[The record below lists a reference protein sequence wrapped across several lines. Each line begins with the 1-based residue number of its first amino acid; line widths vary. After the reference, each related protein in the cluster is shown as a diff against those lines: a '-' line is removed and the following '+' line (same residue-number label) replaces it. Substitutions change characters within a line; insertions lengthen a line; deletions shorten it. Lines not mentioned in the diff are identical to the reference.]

1 MRKEEYGFA
10 AVGFLLLSL
19 AFPPYFISFLAA
31 SALGGLGYLLKS
43 LNEQDREELIKFEK
57 EFRQGFKL
65 EHQNKVSEAEEIYRS
80 LIEKYP
86 KFAYIAEERIKWLN
100 KEANLK
106 SESQISKQTENLK
119 NGKT

>member
-1 MRKEEYGFA
+1 MRKEEYGLA

-43 LNEQDREELIKFEK
+43 LNEQDREELVRFEK
-57 EFRQGFKL
+57 EFRKGYEL
-65 EHQNKVSEAEEIYRS
+65 EHQNLFQEAETIYRS

-86 KFAYIAEERIKWLN
+86 KFAYIAEERIRWL
-100 KEANLK
+100 KERKDSTN
-106 SESQISKQTENLK
+106 QR
-119 NGKT
+119 NGDTVTPIKGK

>member
-1 MRKEEYGFA
+1 MRKEEYGLA

-43 LNEQDREELIKFEK
+43 LNEQGREELVRFEK
-57 EFRQGFKL
+57 EFRKGYEL
-65 EHQNKVSEAEEIYRS
+65 EHQNLFQEAEIIYRS

-86 KFAYIAEERIKWLN
+86 KFAYIAEERIRWL
-100 KEANLK
+100 KEK
-106 SESQISKQTENLK
+106 TEELK
-119 NGKT
+119 NGKTKEQT

>member
-1 MRKEEYGFA
+1 MRKEEYGLA

-43 LNEQDREELIKFEK
+43 LNEKDREELIRFEQ
-57 EFRQGFKL
+57 EFRKGYEL
-65 EHQNKVSEAEEIYRS
+65 EHQNLIHEAEAIYRS

-86 KFAYIAEERIKWLN
+86 KFAYIAEERIRWM
-100 KEANLK
+100 KEKQQAS
-106 SESQISKQTENLK
+106 SEQELPQ
-119 NGKT
+119 